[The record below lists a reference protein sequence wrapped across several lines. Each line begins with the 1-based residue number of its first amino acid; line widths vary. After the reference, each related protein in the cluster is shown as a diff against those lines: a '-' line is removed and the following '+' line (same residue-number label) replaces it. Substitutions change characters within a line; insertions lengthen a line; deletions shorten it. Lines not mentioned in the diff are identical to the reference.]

1 MKAWKGCTA
10 KDARTGSERKH
21 GPGIFR
27 SYMHSQVRE
36 QQLTRLR
43 GKQSTP
49 DNESASL
56 LLMMMKRPSLFALL
70 SILERIQSSVNRRC
84 SFDEIARSNPKLRNR
99 TATSK
104 YLKLM
109 QALGLVKFES
119 FEQPVRNP
127 WRWRRP
133 GSRGRTLKRY
143 FLTEKGRALLRL
155 FAPLGT
161 ESDTTD

>member
-1 MKAWKGCTA
+1 
-10 KDARTGSERKH
+10 
-21 GPGIFR
+21 
-27 SYMHSQVRE
+27 
-36 QQLTRLR
+36 
-43 GKQSTP
+43 
-49 DNESASL
+49 
-56 LLMMMKRPSLFALL
+56 MMMKRPSLFALL

-127 WRWRRP
+127 WRWRR
-133 GSRGRTLKRY
+133 GRTLKRY